1 MNQEEVEEID
11 SAIIPLLYRYG
22 VVALRGKPVALNG
35 GGTTCLYV
43 STRKEVTHHPDLLY
57 LLGFRLARIIWD
69 AQEARNC
76 LIGVPMA
83 AINLAVAASMV
94 SVSESMNG
102 SRYPILHYE
111 LLRPIKKVHGTT
123 HTWVD
128 GKPNERRH
136 YWLIENATT
145 TGDSVVDA
153 LRKLTEDGYKTEWF
167 SLIILVNRSS
177 KAIERLCKLGL
188 KQVVVIYELV
198 DLVEEFI
205 VRGFWKENV
214 RGILESDLQTQVVA
228 EK

>member
-83 AINLAVAASMV
+83 GINLAIAASMV

-111 LLRPIKKVHGTT
+111 LLRPIKKAHGTT

-128 GKPNERRH
+128 GEPNERTH

-153 LRKLTEDGYKTEWF
+153 LEKLEEDGYKPERF
-167 SLIILVNRSS
+167 SLIILVNRNST
-177 KAIERLCKLGL
+177 ALERLSKRGF
-188 KQVVVIYELV
+188 KRIIVVYELV

-205 VRGFWKENV
+205 ARGFWDEYV
-214 RGILESDLQTQVVA
+214 RGILESDLRTQVVA